1 MRLKIMQNKSL
12 LSDSLRNKLTQ
23 LEYKGL
29 KGKEAKITK
38 LFKEEMGEKPPKFEI
53 YTSEEIGV
61 GQASGFDGAAIHFY
75 DKERKINQVYYIFRG
90 TEPKKDFGDVVYD
103 ALGIGVGKQN
113 TQIDDAQEMYDVVE
127 TNINRQVKGSS
138 LKVERYGD
146 GHSLGGNL
154 ISTLALL
161 KKNFVDVRG
170 LNDAPVNVKQ
180 LLEKD
185 PGFSRYAT
193 EKIGETRNISTEK
206 IVSLANVYYKKQ
218 KATISHTWVK
228 GEPMHAQSF
237 PGSWYAG
244 NKVTMLGDLD
254 TEEMINI
261 GKYPFQKEA
270 KWNPVYMIDQ
280 FRYNLGVK
288 TTLGGLGFVNDHVKQ
303 ETLLNLPET
312 RDQYLESVKRYPFLH
327 FGEIKA
333 GIGVG
338 AAVMVNTF
346 TSPGATFQLIKGI
359 SQSKQAK
366 LHGINY
372 VVKYTEANAMKTY
385 YQVFD
390 SGSQE
395 EILLDYEQMK
405 KFVYYCANAIKDKEA
420 NLNTLKQYL
429 HSEINEVFEAKKK
442 KLKMK
447 ISREEASPQSF
458 MEKADN
464 DGATL
469 AWFGQKRVAEKVTF
483 DKTFDP
489 LDDSVFT
496 PVEEIISSIQEE
508 VTYYQKFLEA
518 FFQNFEKMMEADES
532 VASDIKSMK
541 EVVGGI

>member
-1 MRLKIMQNKSL
+1 MRKLVMSKKPL
-12 LSDSLRNKLTQ
+12 LDDSLRNRITQ

-29 KGKEAKITK
+29 SGKE
-38 LFKEEMGEKPPKFEI
+38 KEIKNIYKERTGKEIPEFTIYDSSDMG
-53 YTSEEIGV
+53 IG
-61 GQASGFDGAAIHFY
+61 GKSGFDGAAIHFH
-75 DKERKINQVYYIFRG
+75 DEKQKINEVYYVFRG
-90 TEPKKDFGDVVYD
+90 TEPSKDFGDVVYD
-103 ALGIGVGKQN
+103 ALGVGAGKQN
-113 TQIDDAQEMYDVVE
+113 SQIEDAMAMYEEVE
-127 TNINRQVKGSS
+127 KNFTDSSVKI
-138 LKVERYGD
+138 KRYGD
-146 GHSLGGNL
+146 GHSLGGHL
-154 ISTLALL
+154 IVTLSLIT
-161 KKNFVDVRG
+161 KNFVNTRG
-170 LNDAPVNVKQ
+170 LNDAPVNLEQLKELDSDFENYVQVKTGKNEGISSKK
-180 LLEKD
+180 L
-185 PGFSRYAT
+185 T
-193 EKIGETRNISTEK
+193 E
-206 IVSLANVYYKKQ
+206 LANTYYKKQ

-244 NKVTMLGDLD
+244 NKVTMLGNMN

-261 GKYPFQKEA
+261 GEYPLKRLA
-270 KWNPVYMIDQ
+270 KWNLFLKHDEM
-280 FRYNLGVK
+280 RYNSGVSNII
-288 TTLGGLGFVNDHVKQ
+288 GGLSLVNAHVDNSV
-303 ETLLNLPET
+303 LLNIPSYVDDVKEKPLKHLPGIVLGTEGAF
-312 RDQYLESVKRYPFLH
+312 FLTKQA
-327 FGEIKA
+327 IK
-333 GIGVG
+333 
-338 AAVMVNTF
+338 
-346 TSPGATFQLIKGI
+346 SPGVLVQGIKGI
-359 SQSKQAK
+359 SQRDQAK

-458 MEKADN
+458 MEKADK

-518 FFQNFEKMMEADES
+518 FFRNFEKMMEADES

-541 EVVGGI
+541 EVVVGI

>member
-1 MRLKIMQNKSL
+1 MQNKSL

-127 TNINRQVKGSS
+127 TNINRQVKGLS

>member
-1 MRLKIMQNKSL
+1 MRKMVMSKKPL
-12 LSDSLRNKLTQ
+12 LDDSLRNRITQ

-29 KGKEAKITK
+29 SGKE
-38 LFKEEMGEKPPKFEI
+38 KEIKNIYKESTGKEIPEFTIYDSSDMG
-53 YTSEEIGV
+53 IG
-61 GQASGFDGAAIHFY
+61 GKSGFDGAAIHFH
-75 DKERKINQVYYIFRG
+75 DEKQKINEVYYVFRG
-90 TEPKKDFGDVVYD
+90 TEPSKDFGDVVYD
-103 ALGIGVGKQN
+103 ALGVGAGKQN
-113 TQIDDAQEMYDVVE
+113 SQIEDAMAMYEEVE
-127 TNINRQVKGSS
+127 KNFTDSSVKI
-138 LKVERYGD
+138 KRYGD
-146 GHSLGGNL
+146 GHSLGGHL
-154 ISTLALL
+154 IVTLSLIT
-161 KKNFVDVRG
+161 KNFVNTRG
-170 LNDAPVNVKQ
+170 LNDAPVNLEQLKELDSDFENYVQVKTGKNEGISSKK
-180 LLEKD
+180 L
-185 PGFSRYAT
+185 T
-193 EKIGETRNISTEK
+193 E
-206 IVSLANVYYKKQ
+206 LANTYYKKQ

-244 NKVTMLGDLD
+244 NKVTMLGNMN

-261 GKYPFQKEA
+261 GEYPLKRLA
-270 KWNPVYMIDQ
+270 KWNLFLKLDEV
-280 FRYNLGVK
+280 RYNSGVSNII
-288 TTLGGLGFVNDHVKQ
+288 GGLSLANAHVDDSV
-303 ETLLNLPET
+303 LLNIPSYVDDVKEKPLKHLPGIVLGTEGAF
-312 RDQYLESVKRYPFLH
+312 FLTKQA
-327 FGEIKA
+327 IK
-333 GIGVG
+333 
-338 AAVMVNTF
+338 
-346 TSPGATFQLIKGI
+346 SPGVLVQGIKGI
-359 SQSKQAK
+359 SQRNQAK

-420 NLNTLKQYL
+420 NLNALKQYL

-458 MEKADN
+458 MEKADK

>member
-1 MRLKIMQNKSL
+1 MRKIVMSKKPL
-12 LSDSLRNKLTQ
+12 LDDSLRNRITQ

-29 KGKEAKITK
+29 SGKEKEIKKIY
-38 LFKEEMGEKPPKFEI
+38 KESTGKETPEFTIYDSSDMG
-53 YTSEEIGV
+53 IG
-61 GQASGFDGAAIHFY
+61 GKSGFDGAAIHFH
-75 DKERKINQVYYIFRG
+75 DEKQKINEVYYVFRG
-90 TEPKKDFGDVVYD
+90 TEPSKDFGDVVYD
-103 ALGIGVGKQN
+103 ALGVGAGKQN
-113 TQIDDAQEMYDVVE
+113 SQIEDAMAMYEEVE
-127 TNINRQVKGSS
+127 KNFTDSSVKI
-138 LKVERYGD
+138 KRYGD
-146 GHSLGGNL
+146 GHSLGGHL
-154 ISTLALL
+154 IVTLSLIT
-161 KKNFVDVRG
+161 KNFANTRG
-170 LNDAPVNVKQ
+170 LNDAPVNLEQLKELDSDFENYVQVKTGKNERISSKK
-180 LLEKD
+180 L
-185 PGFSRYAT
+185 T
-193 EKIGETRNISTEK
+193 E
-206 IVSLANVYYKKQ
+206 LANTYYKKQ

-244 NKVTMLGDLD
+244 NKVTMLGNMN

-261 GKYPFQKEA
+261 GEYPLKRLA
-270 KWNPVYMIDQ
+270 KWNLFLKHDEM
-280 FRYNLGVK
+280 RYNSGVSNII
-288 TTLGGLGFVNDHVKQ
+288 GGLSLVNAHVDNSV
-303 ETLLNLPET
+303 LLNIPSYVDDVKEKPLKHLPGIVLGTEGAF
-312 RDQYLESVKRYPFLH
+312 FLTKQA
-327 FGEIKA
+327 IK
-333 GIGVG
+333 
-338 AAVMVNTF
+338 
-346 TSPGATFQLIKGI
+346 SPGVLVQGIKGI

-372 VVKYTEANAMKTY
+372 VVKYTEANTMKTY

-420 NLNTLKQYL
+420 NLNALKQYL

-458 MEKADN
+458 MEKADK

>member
-1 MRLKIMQNKSL
+1 MSKGPL
-12 LSDSLRNKLTQ
+12 LDENVRNKITQ
-23 LEYKGL
+23 LEYKDL
-29 KGKEAKITK
+29 SGKEDKIRMIYKKETGK
-38 LFKEEMGEKPPKFEI
+38 ELPEFKI
-53 YTSEEIGV
+53 YSSKDMEIGKK
-61 GQASGFDGAAIHFY
+61 SGFDGAAIHFY
-75 DKERKINQVYYIFRG
+75 DKKNKINQIYYIFRG
-90 TEPKKDFGDVVYD
+90 TEPAKDFGDVVYD
-103 ALGIGVGKQN
+103 ALGIGAGKKN
-113 TQIDDAQEMYDVVE
+113 NQIQDAKEMYDRIE
-127 TNINRQVKGSS
+127 KKIEKSD
-138 LKVERYGD
+138 LKVDRYGD

-154 ISTLALL
+154 IVTLGLIT
-161 KKNFVDVRG
+161 KNFKDIRG

-180 LLEKD
+180 LMKIDAQFGKYVFAKSGGIKD
-185 PGFSRYAT
+185 IPP
-193 EKIGETRNISTEK
+193 KDVVN
-206 IVSLANVYYKKQ
+206 LANVYYKKQ

-237 PGSWYAG
+237 PNSWYAG

-288 TTLGGLGFVNDHVKQ
+288 TILGGLGFANDHVKQ
-303 ETLLNLPET
+303 ETLLDLPNKSE
-312 RDQYLESVKRYPFLH
+312 QYLEHIKKYPFLH
-327 FGEIKA
+327 LGEIKA
-333 GIGVG
+333 GVALG
-338 AAVMVNTF
+338 AAGGVNLL
-346 TSPGATFQLIKGI
+346 TSPGGFSQVYKGI
-359 SQSKQAK
+359 SQRDQAK

-405 KFVYYCANAIKDKEA
+405 KFVYYCANVIKDKEA
-420 NLNTLKQYL
+420 NLNALKQYL

-458 MEKADN
+458 MEKADK

-483 DKTFDP
+483 DKMFDP
-489 LDDSVFT
+489 LDNSVFT

-508 VTYYQKFLEA
+508 VTYYQKFLKA

-541 EVVGGI
+541 EVIGGI

>member
-1 MRLKIMQNKSL
+1 MQNKSL

-75 DKERKINQVYYIFRG
+75 DEERKINQVYYIFRG

-338 AAVMVNTF
+338 AVVMVNTF
-346 TSPGATFQLIKGI
+346 TSPGATFQLVKGI

-458 MEKADN
+458 MEKADK

>member
-1 MRLKIMQNKSL
+1 MNEKPI
-12 LSDSLRNKLTQ
+12 LSNNIRNKITQ
-23 LEYKGL
+23 LEYSGL
-29 KGKEAKITK
+29 SGKEKEIKKIYKEATGENPPN
-38 LFKEEMGEKPPKFEI
+38 FKI
-53 YTSEEIGV
+53 YTSEEMGIGIK
-61 GQASGFDGAAIHFY
+61 SGFDGAAIHFY
-75 DKERKINQVYYIFRG
+75 DKKHNVNEVYYVFRG
-90 TEPKKDFGDVVYD
+90 TEPSKDFGDVIYD
-103 ALGIGVGKQN
+103 ALGIGAGKN
-113 TQIDDAQEMYDVVE
+113 NEQINDAEKMYEQVE
-127 TNINRQVKGSS
+127 TKIKASNG
-138 LKVERYGD
+138 KVTRYGD
-146 GHSLGGNL
+146 GHSLGGHL
-154 ISTLALL
+154 IVTLGLI
-161 KKNFVDVRG
+161 KKNFKDIRA
-170 LNDAPVNVKQ
+170 LNDAPVNLKQ
-180 LLEKD
+180 LERLDPKFALYVSRREHDKNVSPEKLV
-185 PGFSRYAT
+185 
-193 EKIGETRNISTEK
+193 N
-206 IVSLANVYYKKQ
+206 LANTYYKKQ

-228 GEPMHAQSF
+228 GEPMHAQSS

-244 NKVTMLGDLD
+244 NKVTMLGDMD

-261 GKYPFQKEA
+261 GEYPLKRLA
-270 KWNPVYMIDQ
+270 KWNLFLKLEEV
-280 FRYNLGVK
+280 RYNSGVSNII
-288 TTLGGLGFVNDHVKQ
+288 GGLSLANAHVDDSV
-303 ETLLNLPET
+303 LLNIPSYVDDVKEKPLKHLPGIVLGTEGAF
-312 RDQYLESVKRYPFLH
+312 FLTKQA
-327 FGEIKA
+327 IK
-333 GIGVG
+333 
-338 AAVMVNTF
+338 
-346 TSPGATFQLIKGI
+346 SPGVLVQGIKGI
-359 SQSKQAK
+359 SQRNQAK

-372 VVKYTEANAMKTY
+372 VVKYTEANTRKTY

-420 NLNTLKQYL
+420 NLNALKQYL

-458 MEKADN
+458 MEKADK

>member
-1 MRLKIMQNKSL
+1 MNDKCILD
-12 LSDSLRNKLTQ
+12 DSLKNKITQ
-23 LEYKGL
+23 LEYKNL
-29 KGKEAKITK
+29 SNKE
-38 LFKEEMGEKPPKFEI
+38 KEIKEIYKKHTGREIPNFEI
-53 YTSEEIGV
+53 YSSSEMGIGKK
-61 GQASGFDGAAIHFY
+61 SGFDGAAIHFY
-75 DKERKINQVYYIFRG
+75 DKQRNINEVYYIFRG
-90 TEPKKDFGDVVYD
+90 TEPSKDFGDVVYD
-103 ALGIGVGKQN
+103 ALGVGAGKN
-113 TQIDDAQEMYDVVE
+113 NAQINDAVKMYKKVE
-127 TNINRQVKGSS
+127 ANLKGSNV
-138 LKVERYGD
+138 KVKRYGD
-146 GHSLGGNL
+146 GHSLGGHL
-154 ISTLALL
+154 IVTLSLIT
-161 KKNFVDVRG
+161 KNFTGVRG

-180 LLEKD
+180 LVELD
-185 PGFSRYAT
+185 QTFARYVEHQVGRENKISAKRLT
-193 EKIGETRNISTEK
+193 E
-206 IVSLANVYYKKQ
+206 LANIYYERQ
-218 KATISHTWVK
+218 KAAISHTWVK

-288 TTLGGLGFVNDHVKQ
+288 TILGGLGFANDHVKQ
-303 ETLLNLPET
+303 ETLLDLPNKSE
-312 RDQYLESVKRYPFLH
+312 QYLEHIKKYPFLH
-327 FGEIKA
+327 LGEIKA
-333 GIGVG
+333 GVALG
-338 AAVMVNTF
+338 AAGGVNLL
-346 TSPGATFQLIKGI
+346 TSPGGFSQVYKGI
-359 SQSKQAK
+359 SQRDQAK

-420 NLNTLKQYL
+420 NLNALKQYL

-458 MEKADN
+458 MEKADK
-464 DGATL
+464 DEATL

-483 DKTFDP
+483 DKTFDS

>member
-1 MRLKIMQNKSL
+1 MVMSKKPL
-12 LSDSLRNKLTQ
+12 LDDSLRNRITQ

-29 KGKEAKITK
+29 SGKE
-38 LFKEEMGEKPPKFEI
+38 KEIKNIYKESTGKEIPEFTIYDSSDMG
-53 YTSEEIGV
+53 IG
-61 GQASGFDGAAIHFY
+61 GKSGFDGAAIHFH
-75 DKERKINQVYYIFRG
+75 DEKQKINEVYYVFRG
-90 TEPKKDFGDVVYD
+90 TEPSKDFGDVVYD
-103 ALGIGVGKQN
+103 ALGVGAGKQN
-113 TQIDDAQEMYDVVE
+113 SQIEDAMAMYEEVE
-127 TNINRQVKGSS
+127 KNFTDSSVKI
-138 LKVERYGD
+138 KRYGD
-146 GHSLGGNL
+146 GHSLGGHL
-154 ISTLALL
+154 IVTLSLIT
-161 KKNFVDVRG
+161 KNFVNTRG
-170 LNDAPVNVKQ
+170 LNDALVNLEQLKELDSDFENYVQVKTGKNEGISSKK
-180 LLEKD
+180 L
-185 PGFSRYAT
+185 T
-193 EKIGETRNISTEK
+193 E
-206 IVSLANVYYKKQ
+206 LANTYYKKQ

-244 NKVTMLGDLD
+244 NKVTMLGNMN

-261 GKYPFQKEA
+261 GEYPLKRLA
-270 KWNPVYMIDQ
+270 KWNLFLKHDEM
-280 FRYNLGVK
+280 RYNSGVSNII
-288 TTLGGLGFVNDHVKQ
+288 GGLSLVNAHVDNSV
-303 ETLLNLPET
+303 LLNIPSYVDDVKEKPLKHLPGIVLGTEGAF
-312 RDQYLESVKRYPFLH
+312 FLTKQA
-327 FGEIKA
+327 IK
-333 GIGVG
+333 
-338 AAVMVNTF
+338 
-346 TSPGATFQLIKGI
+346 SPGVLVQGIKGI
-359 SQSKQAK
+359 SQRDQAK

-405 KFVYYCANAIKDKEA
+405 KFVYYCANVIKDKEA
-420 NLNTLKQYL
+420 NLNALKQYL

-458 MEKADN
+458 MEKADK

>member
-1 MRLKIMQNKSL
+1 MQNKSL

-75 DKERKINQVYYIFRG
+75 DEERKINQVYYIFRG

-161 KKNFVDVRG
+161 KKNFFDVRG

-338 AAVMVNTF
+338 AVVMVNTF
-346 TSPGATFQLIKGI
+346 TSPGATFQLVKGI

-390 SGSQE
+390 SGFQE

-458 MEKADN
+458 MEKADK

>member
-1 MRLKIMQNKSL
+1 MQNKSL

-75 DKERKINQVYYIFRG
+75 DEERKINQVYYIFRG

-161 KKNFVDVRG
+161 KKNFFDVRG

-244 NKVTMLGDLD
+244 NKVTMLGNMN

-261 GKYPFQKEA
+261 GEYPLKRLA
-270 KWNPVYMIDQ
+270 KWNLFLKHDEM
-280 FRYNLGVK
+280 RYNSGVSNII
-288 TTLGGLGFVNDHVKQ
+288 GGLSLVNAHVDNSV
-303 ETLLNLPET
+303 LLNIPSYVDDVKEKPLKHLPGIVLGTEGAF
-312 RDQYLESVKRYPFLH
+312 FLTKQA
-327 FGEIKA
+327 IK
-333 GIGVG
+333 
-338 AAVMVNTF
+338 
-346 TSPGATFQLIKGI
+346 SPGVLVQGIKGI
-359 SQSKQAK
+359 SQRDQAK

-390 SGSQE
+390 SGFQE

-458 MEKADN
+458 MEKADK

>member
-1 MRLKIMQNKSL
+1 MNEKPI
-12 LSDSLRNKLTQ
+12 LSNNIRNKITQ
-23 LEYKGL
+23 FEYSGL
-29 KGKEAKITK
+29 SGKEKEIKKIYKEATGENPPN
-38 LFKEEMGEKPPKFEI
+38 FKI
-53 YTSEEIGV
+53 YTSEEMGIGIK
-61 GQASGFDGAAIHFY
+61 SGFDGAAIHFY
-75 DKERKINQVYYIFRG
+75 DKKHNVNEVYYVFRG
-90 TEPKKDFGDVVYD
+90 TEPSKDFGDVIYD
-103 ALGIGVGKQN
+103 ALGIGAGKN
-113 TQIDDAQEMYDVVE
+113 NEQINDAEKMYEQVE
-127 TNINRQVKGSS
+127 TKIKAPNG
-138 LKVERYGD
+138 KVTRYGD
-146 GHSLGGNL
+146 GHSLGGHL
-154 ISTLALL
+154 IVTLGLI
-161 KKNFVDVRG
+161 KKNFKDIRA
-170 LNDAPVNVKQ
+170 LNDAPVNLKQ
-180 LLEKD
+180 LERLDPKFALYVSRREHDKNVSPEKLV
-185 PGFSRYAT
+185 
-193 EKIGETRNISTEK
+193 N
-206 IVSLANVYYKKQ
+206 LANTYYKKQ

-254 TEEMINI
+254 TAEMINI

-288 TTLGGLGFVNDHVKQ
+288 TTLGGLGFVNGHVKQ

-338 AAVMVNTF
+338 AVVMVNTF

-420 NLNTLKQYL
+420 NLNALKQYL

-458 MEKADN
+458 MEKADK

>member
-1 MRLKIMQNKSL
+1 M
-12 LSDSLRNKLTQ
+12 
-23 LEYKGL
+23 
-29 KGKEAKITK
+29 
-38 LFKEEMGEKPPKFEI
+38 
-53 YTSEEIGV
+53 
-61 GQASGFDGAAIHFY
+61 
-75 DKERKINQVYYIFRG
+75 
-90 TEPKKDFGDVVYD
+90 
-103 ALGIGVGKQN
+103 
-113 TQIDDAQEMYDVVE
+113 
-127 TNINRQVKGSS
+127 
-138 LKVERYGD
+138 
-146 GHSLGGNL
+146 
-154 ISTLALL
+154 
-161 KKNFVDVRG
+161 
-170 LNDAPVNVKQ
+170 KQ

-447 ISREEASPQSF
+447 ISREEAFPQSF
-458 MEKADN
+458 MEKADK

-508 VTYYQKFLEA
+508 VTYYQKFLET

>member
-1 MRLKIMQNKSL
+1 MSEKPL
-12 LSDSLRNKLTQ
+12 LSNDIRNKITQ
-23 LEYKGL
+23 LEYSGL
-29 KGKEAKITK
+29 SGKEKEITRIYKEATGENPPNFKIYSSV
-38 LFKEEMGEKPPKFEI
+38 EMG
-53 YTSEEIGV
+53 IGNK
-61 GQASGFDGAAIHFY
+61 SGFDGAAIHFH
-75 DKERKINQVYYIFRG
+75 DKKHNINEVYYVFRG
-90 TEPKKDFGDVVYD
+90 TEPSKDFGDVVYD
-103 ALGIGVGKQN
+103 ALGIGAGKS
-113 TQIDDAQEMYDVVE
+113 TQQINDAKKMYQQVE
-127 TNINRQVKGSS
+127 TKIKSS
-138 LKVERYGD
+138 DEKLKRYGD
-146 GHSLGGNL
+146 GHSLGGHL
-154 ISTLALL
+154 IVTLSLITKSFKDIRA
-161 KKNFVDVRG
+161 
-170 LNDAPVNVKQ
+170 LNDAPVNLKQ
-180 LLEKD
+180 LEALDKEFELYVFHQTGKKD
-185 PGFSRYAT
+185 GISSKKLT
-193 EKIGETRNISTEK
+193 E
-206 IVSLANVYYKKQ
+206 LANTYYEKQ

-237 PGSWYAG
+237 PNSWYAG

-338 AAVMVNTF
+338 AVVMVNTF
-346 TSPGATFQLIKGI
+346 TSPGATFQLVKGI

-458 MEKADN
+458 MEKADK

-469 AWFGQKRVAEKVTF
+469 AWFGQTRVAEKVTF

>member
-1 MRLKIMQNKSL
+1 MSEKALLNNK
-12 LSDSLRNKLTQ
+12 LRNRITQ

-29 KGKEAKITK
+29 SGREDEIKKIYKEVKGKN
-38 LFKEEMGEKPPKFEI
+38 PPNFEI
-53 YTSEEIGV
+53 YTSKDMGIGKK
-61 GQASGFDGAAIHFY
+61 SGFDGAAIHFY
-75 DKERKINQVYYIFRG
+75 DKEKKVNQVYYFMRG
-90 TEPKKDFGDVVYD
+90 TEPTKDFPDVVYD
-103 ALGIGVGKQN
+103 GLGIGAGSN
-113 TQIDDAQEMYDVVE
+113 DNQIEDAQEMY
-127 TNINRQVKGSS
+127 N
-138 LKVERYGD
+138 KVEKHINKKQNKNLNVKIQHYGD

-154 ISTLALL
+154 IVTLGLIT
-161 KKNFVDVRG
+161 KNFTNIRG
-170 LNDAPVNVKQ
+170 LNDAPVNIKQ
-180 LLEKD
+180 LKRVD
-185 PGFSRYAT
+185 KQFSNYITQIKGKT
-193 EKIGETRNISTEK
+193 EDISTKELLK
-206 IVSLANVYYKKQ
+206 LANTYYEKQ

-244 NKVTMLGDLD
+244 NKVTMLGNMN

-261 GKYPFQKEA
+261 GEYPLKRLA
-270 KWNPVYMIDQ
+270 KWNLFLKLDEV
-280 FRYNLGVK
+280 RYNSGVSNII
-288 TTLGGLGFVNDHVKQ
+288 GGLSLANAHVDDSV
-303 ETLLNLPET
+303 LLNIPSYVDDVKEKPLKHLPGIVLGTEGAF
-312 RDQYLESVKRYPFLH
+312 FLTKQA
-327 FGEIKA
+327 IK
-333 GIGVG
+333 
-338 AAVMVNTF
+338 
-346 TSPGATFQLIKGI
+346 SPGVLVQGIKGI
-359 SQSKQAK
+359 SQRDQAK

-420 NLNTLKQYL
+420 NLNALKQYL

-458 MEKADN
+458 MEKADK

>member
-1 MRLKIMQNKSL
+1 MQNKSL

-464 DGATL
+464 YGK
-469 AWFGQKRVAEKVTF
+469 GR
-483 DKTFDP
+483 
-489 LDDSVFT
+489 
-496 PVEEIISSIQEE
+496 
-508 VTYYQKFLEA
+508 
-518 FFQNFEKMMEADES
+518 
-532 VASDIKSMK
+532 
-541 EVVGGI
+541 

>member
-1 MRLKIMQNKSL
+1 MQNKSL

>member
-1 MRLKIMQNKSL
+1 MANHSVLNN
-12 LSDSLRNKLTQ
+12 SLRNKLTQ
-23 LEYKGL
+23 LEYKDL
-29 KGKEAKITK
+29 SGKEKEIKKIYEETMG
-38 LFKEEMGEKPPKFEI
+38 KEPPNFEI
-53 YTSEEIGV
+53 YSSTDMKIGKK
-61 GQASGFDGAAIHFY
+61 SGFDGAAIHFY
-75 DKERKINQVYYIFRG
+75 DKKHHINEIYYIFRG
-90 TEPKKDFGDVVYD
+90 TEPSKDFGDVVYD
-103 ALGIGVGKQN
+103 ALGIGAGKSN
-113 TQIDDAQEMYDVVE
+113 KQINDALEMYNEVE
-127 TNINRQVKGSS
+127 K
-138 LKVERYGD
+138 KVEGSDIEIKRYGD
-146 GHSLGGNL
+146 GHSLGGHL
-154 ISTLALL
+154 IVTLGLL
-161 KKNFVDVRG
+161 TKNFVNIRG

-180 LLEKD
+180 LKDLDKDFLEYINRKR
-185 PGFSRYAT
+185 GASRRLSSNDL
-193 EKIGETRNISTEK
+193 I
-206 IVSLANVYYKKQ
+206 SLANTYYEKEAKR
-218 KATISHTWVK
+218 ISHTWVK

-237 PGSWYAG
+237 PNSWYAG

-288 TTLGGLGFVNDHVKQ
+288 TILGGLGFVNDHVKQ
-303 ETLLNLPET
+303 ETLLDLPNKSE
-312 RDQYLESVKRYPFLH
+312 QYLEHIKKYPFLH
-327 FGEIKA
+327 LGEIKA
-333 GIGVG
+333 GVALG
-338 AAVMVNTF
+338 AAGGVNLL
-346 TSPGATFQLIKGI
+346 TSPGGFSQVYKGI
-359 SQSKQAK
+359 SQRDQAK

-372 VVKYTEANAMKTY
+372 FVKYTEANTMKTY

-420 NLNTLKQYL
+420 NLNALKQYL

-458 MEKADN
+458 MEKADK

-541 EVVGGI
+541 KVVGGI

>member
-1 MRLKIMQNKSL
+1 MEQKEI
-12 LSDSLRNKLTQ
+12 SDNSIRNKIVQ
-23 LEYKGL
+23 LEYSDLTNKEE
-29 KGKEAKITK
+29 KIRKIYKEETGKEPPE
-38 LFKEEMGEKPPKFEI
+38 FKI
-53 YTSEEIGV
+53 YTSEEMGIGKT
-61 GQASGFDGAAIHFY
+61 SGMDGAAIHFY
-75 DKERKINQVYYIFRG
+75 DKGQKINQVYYIFRG
-90 TEPKKDFGDVVYD
+90 TEPSKDFGDVIYD
-103 ALGIGVGKQN
+103 ALGIGAGKKDNQLR
-113 TQIDDAQEMYDVVE
+113 DASIMYD
-127 TNINRQVKGSS
+127 
-138 LKVERYGD
+138 KVEKKIKTQNKNNDIKLVRYGD
-146 GHSLGGNL
+146 GHSLGGSL
-154 ISTLALL
+154 IVSIGLI
-161 KKNFVDVRG
+161 KKTFTNIRG
-170 LNDAPVNVKQ
+170 LNDAPVNIKQ
-180 LLEKD
+180 IVRNDTSFRTYLSRTEGRIDKIPEK
-185 PGFSRYAT
+185 
-193 EKIGETRNISTEK
+193 KIIEI
-206 IVSLANVYYKKQ
+206 ANTYYKKQ
-218 KATISHTWVK
+218 KATITHTWVK

-237 PGSWYAG
+237 PNSWYAG

-338 AAVMVNTF
+338 AVVMVNTF
-346 TSPGATFQLIKGI
+346 TSPGATFQLVKGI

-390 SGSQE
+390 SGFQE

-458 MEKADN
+458 MEKADK

>member
-1 MRLKIMQNKSL
+1 MNEKPI
-12 LSDSLRNKLTQ
+12 LSNNIRNKITQ
-23 LEYKGL
+23 LEYSGL
-29 KGKEAKITK
+29 SGKEKEIKKIYKEATGENPPN
-38 LFKEEMGEKPPKFEI
+38 FKI
-53 YTSEEIGV
+53 YTSEEMGIGIK
-61 GQASGFDGAAIHFY
+61 SGFDGAAIHFY
-75 DKERKINQVYYIFRG
+75 DKKHNVNEVYYVFRG
-90 TEPKKDFGDVVYD
+90 TEPSKDFGDVIYD
-103 ALGIGVGKQN
+103 ALGIGAGKN
-113 TQIDDAQEMYDVVE
+113 NEQINDAEKMYEQVE
-127 TNINRQVKGSS
+127 TKIKASNG
-138 LKVERYGD
+138 KVTRYGD
-146 GHSLGGNL
+146 GHSLGGHL
-154 ISTLALL
+154 IVTLGLI
-161 KKNFVDVRG
+161 KKNFKDIRA
-170 LNDAPVNVKQ
+170 LNDAPVNLKQ
-180 LLEKD
+180 LERLDPKFALYVSRREHDKNVSPEKLV
-185 PGFSRYAT
+185 
-193 EKIGETRNISTEK
+193 N
-206 IVSLANVYYKKQ
+206 LANTYYKKQ

-244 NKVTMLGDLD
+244 NKVTMLGDMD

-261 GKYPFQKEA
+261 GEYPLKRLA
-270 KWNPVYMIDQ
+270 KWNLFLKLDEV
-280 FRYNLGVK
+280 RYNSGVSNII
-288 TTLGGLGFVNDHVKQ
+288 GGLSLANAHVDDSV
-303 ETLLNLPET
+303 LLNIPSYVDDVKEKPLKHLPGIVLGTEGAF
-312 RDQYLESVKRYPFLH
+312 FLTKQA
-327 FGEIKA
+327 IK
-333 GIGVG
+333 
-338 AAVMVNTF
+338 
-346 TSPGATFQLIKGI
+346 SPGVLVQGIKGI
-359 SQSKQAK
+359 SQRNQAK

-372 VVKYTEANAMKTY
+372 VVKYTEANTRKTY

-420 NLNTLKQYL
+420 NLNALKQYL

-458 MEKADN
+458 MEKADK

>member
-1 MRLKIMQNKSL
+1 MEQKEILDNNI
-12 LSDSLRNKLTQ
+12 RNKIVQ
-23 LEYKGL
+23 LEYSDLTNKEE
-29 KGKEAKITK
+29 KIRKIYKEETGKEPPE
-38 LFKEEMGEKPPKFEI
+38 FKI
-53 YTSEEIGV
+53 YTSEEMGIGKT
-61 GQASGFDGAAIHFY
+61 SGLDGAAIHFY
-75 DKERKINQVYYIFRG
+75 DKGQKINQVYYIFRG
-90 TEPKKDFGDVVYD
+90 TEPSKDFGDVIYD
-103 ALGIGVGKQN
+103 ALGIGAGKKDNQLR
-113 TQIDDAQEMYDVVE
+113 DASIMYD
-127 TNINRQVKGSS
+127 
-138 LKVERYGD
+138 KVEKKIKTQNKNNDIKLVRYGD
-146 GHSLGGNL
+146 GHSLGGSL
-154 ISTLALL
+154 IVSIGLI
-161 KKNFVDVRG
+161 KKTFTNIRG
-170 LNDAPVNVKQ
+170 LNDAPVNIKQ
-180 LLEKD
+180 IVRNDTSFRTYLSRTEGRIDKIPEK
-185 PGFSRYAT
+185 
-193 EKIGETRNISTEK
+193 KIIEI
-206 IVSLANVYYKKQ
+206 ANTYYKKQ

-237 PGSWYAG
+237 PNSWYAG

-254 TEEMINI
+254 TEEMINL

-288 TTLGGLGFVNDHVKQ
+288 TILGGLGFVNDHVKQ
-303 ETLLNLPET
+303 EKLLDLPNKSE
-312 RDQYLESVKRYPFLH
+312 QYLEHIKKYPFLH
-327 FGEIKA
+327 LGEIKA
-333 GIGVG
+333 GVALG
-338 AAVMVNTF
+338 AAGGVNLL
-346 TSPGATFQLIKGI
+346 TSPGGFSQVYKGI
-359 SQSKQAK
+359 SQRDQAK

-420 NLNTLKQYL
+420 NLNALKQYL

-458 MEKADN
+458 MEKADK

>member
-1 MRLKIMQNKSL
+1 MQNKSL

-420 NLNTLKQYL
+420 NLNALKQYL

-458 MEKADN
+458 MEKADK

-518 FFQNFEKMMEADES
+518 FFRNFEKMMEADES

>member
-1 MRLKIMQNKSL
+1 MRKLVMSKKPL
-12 LSDSLRNKLTQ
+12 LDDSLRNRITQ

-29 KGKEAKITK
+29 SGKE
-38 LFKEEMGEKPPKFEI
+38 KEIKNIYKESTGKEIPQFTIYDSSDMG
-53 YTSEEIGV
+53 IG
-61 GQASGFDGAAIHFY
+61 GKSGFDGAAIHFH
-75 DKERKINQVYYIFRG
+75 DEKQKINEVYYVFRG
-90 TEPKKDFGDVVYD
+90 TEPSKDFGDVVYD
-103 ALGIGVGKQN
+103 ALGVGAGKQN
-113 TQIDDAQEMYDVVE
+113 SQIEDAMAMYEEVE
-127 TNINRQVKGSS
+127 KNFTDSSVKI
-138 LKVERYGD
+138 KRYGD
-146 GHSLGGNL
+146 GHSLGGHL
-154 ISTLALL
+154 IVTLSLIT
-161 KKNFVDVRG
+161 KNFVNTRG
-170 LNDAPVNVKQ
+170 LNDAPVNLEQLKELDSDFENYVQVKTGKNEGISSKK
-180 LLEKD
+180 L
-185 PGFSRYAT
+185 T
-193 EKIGETRNISTEK
+193 E
-206 IVSLANVYYKKQ
+206 LANTYYKKQ

-244 NKVTMLGDLD
+244 NKVTMLGDMD

-261 GKYPFQKEA
+261 GEYPLKRLA
-270 KWNPVYMIDQ
+270 KWNLFLKLDEV
-280 FRYNLGVK
+280 RYNSGVSNII
-288 TTLGGLGFVNDHVKQ
+288 GGLSLANAHVDDSV
-303 ETLLNLPET
+303 LLNIPSYVDDVKEKPLKHLPGIVLGTEGAF
-312 RDQYLESVKRYPFLH
+312 FLTKQA
-327 FGEIKA
+327 IK
-333 GIGVG
+333 
-338 AAVMVNTF
+338 
-346 TSPGATFQLIKGI
+346 SPGVLVQGIKGI
-359 SQSKQAK
+359 SQRNQAK

-420 NLNTLKQYL
+420 NLNALKQYL

-458 MEKADN
+458 MEKADK

>member
-1 MRLKIMQNKSL
+1 MRAMKMSKKPVLDNN
-12 LSDSLRNKLTQ
+12 LRNKITQ
-23 LEYKGL
+23 LEYTGL
-29 KGKEAKITK
+29 AGKE
-38 LFKEEMGEKPPKFEI
+38 KEIKEIYKETTGKEPPNFEI
-53 YTSEEIGV
+53 YSSKEMGIGEN
-61 GQASGFDGAAIHFY
+61 SGFDGAAVHIY
-75 DKERKINQVYYIFRG
+75 DKKNHINEVYYIFRG
-90 TEPKKDFGDVVYD
+90 TEPSKDFGDVVYD
-103 ALGIGVGKQN
+103 ALGIGSGERNNQVQ
-113 TQIDDAQEMYDVVE
+113 DAKVMYEEVE
-127 TNINRQVKGSS
+127 KKIKSS
-138 LKVERYGD
+138 NSKIKRYGD
-146 GHSLGGNL
+146 GHSLGGHL
-154 ISTLALL
+154 IVTLGLIT
-161 KKNFVDVRG
+161 KNFVNIRG

-180 LLEKD
+180 LQRLDRKFANYVEQQTGK
-185 PGFSRYAT
+185 
-193 EKIGETRNISTEK
+193 RNG
-206 IVSLANVYYKKQ
+206 VSSKKLVVLANSYYKKQ

-244 NKVTMLGDLD
+244 NKVTMLGNMN

-261 GKYPFQKEA
+261 GEYPLKRLA
-270 KWNPVYMIDQ
+270 KWNLFLKLDEV
-280 FRYNLGVK
+280 RYNSGVSNII
-288 TTLGGLGFVNDHVKQ
+288 GGLSLANAHVDDSV
-303 ETLLNLPET
+303 LLNIPSYVDDVKEKPLKHLPGIVLGTEGAF
-312 RDQYLESVKRYPFLH
+312 FLTKQA
-327 FGEIKA
+327 IK
-333 GIGVG
+333 
-338 AAVMVNTF
+338 
-346 TSPGATFQLIKGI
+346 SPGVLVQGIKGI
-359 SQSKQAK
+359 SQRNQAK

-420 NLNTLKQYL
+420 NLNALKQYL

-458 MEKADN
+458 MEKADK

>member
-1 MRLKIMQNKSL
+1 MSGKPVLN
-12 LSDSLRNKLTQ
+12 DSIRNKLTQ

-29 KGKEAKITK
+29 SGKEKEIKQIYKESTGKEPPSFKIYSSD
-38 LFKEEMGEKPPKFEI
+38 EMN
-53 YTSEEIGV
+53 IGKD
-61 GQASGFDGAAIHFY
+61 SGFDGAAIHFY
-75 DKERKINQVYYIFRG
+75 DKKKHINQVYYIFRG
-90 TEPKKDFGDVVYD
+90 TEPSKDFGDVVYD
-103 ALGIGVGKQN
+103 ALGIGAGKDQE
-113 TQIDDAQEMYDVVE
+113 QIRDATKMYEKVE
-127 TNINRQVKGSS
+127 GYIKSS
-138 LKVERYGD
+138 STKIERYGD
-146 GHSLGGNL
+146 GHSLGGHL
-154 ISTLALL
+154 IVTLGLIT
-161 KKNFVDVRG
+161 KDFKDIRG
-170 LNDAPVNVKQ
+170 MNDAPVNVNQ
-180 LLEKD
+180 LIKID
-185 PGFSRYAT
+185 SDFSDY
-193 EKIGETRNISTEK
+193 TRRKYGNIDSISSKKLIE
-206 IVSLANVYYKKQ
+206 IANIYYKKQ
-218 KATISHTWVK
+218 KAKISHTWVK

-346 TSPGATFQLIKGI
+346 TSPGATFQLVKGI

-390 SGSQE
+390 SGFQE

-429 HSEINEVFEAKKK
+429 HIEINEVFEAKKK

-458 MEKADN
+458 MEKADK

>member
-1 MRLKIMQNKSL
+1 MAKAPL
-12 LSDSLRNKLTQ
+12 LDNNLRNKLTQ
-23 LEYKGL
+23 LEYKDL
-29 KGKEAKITK
+29 SSRSKEIKKIYKDTTGENPPN
-38 LFKEEMGEKPPKFEI
+38 FKV
-53 YTSEEIGV
+53 YTSKDMGV
-61 GQASGFDGAAIHFY
+61 GNKSGFDGAAIHFY
-75 DKERKINQVYYIFRG
+75 DKEHHINEVYYIFRG
-90 TEPKKDFGDVVYD
+90 TEPNKDFGDVVYD
-103 ALGIGVGKQN
+103 GLGIGSGKKD
-113 TQIDDAQEMYDVVE
+113 TQLEDALNMYD
-127 TNINRQVKGSS
+127 
-138 LKVERYGD
+138 KVEKKIKKSDIEIKRYGD
-146 GHSLGGNL
+146 GHSLGGHL
-154 ISTLALL
+154 IVTLGLL
-161 KKNFVDVRG
+161 KKNFVSIRG
-170 LNDAPVNVKQ
+170 LNDAPANVKQ
-180 LLEKD
+180 LLRVD
-185 PGFSRYAT
+185 NDFQNYVQT
-193 EKIGETRNISTEK
+193 EKGKIKNISSSDL
-206 IVSLANVYYKKQ
+206 VQLANSYYQEQ
-218 KATISHTWVK
+218 KAIISHTWVK

-244 NKVTMLGDLD
+244 NKVTMLGDMD

-261 GKYPFQKEA
+261 GEYPLKRLA
-270 KWNPVYMIDQ
+270 KWNLFLKLDEV
-280 FRYNLGVK
+280 RYNSGVSNII
-288 TTLGGLGFVNDHVKQ
+288 GGLSLANAHVDDSV
-303 ETLLNLPET
+303 LLNIPSYVDDVKEKPLKHLPGIVLGTEGAF
-312 RDQYLESVKRYPFLH
+312 FLTKQA
-327 FGEIKA
+327 IK
-333 GIGVG
+333 
-338 AAVMVNTF
+338 
-346 TSPGATFQLIKGI
+346 SPGVLVQGIKGI
-359 SQSKQAK
+359 SQRNQAK

-372 VVKYTEANAMKTY
+372 VVEYTEANAMKTY

-405 KFVYYCANAIKDKEA
+405 KFVYYCANVIKDKEA
-420 NLNTLKQYL
+420 NLNALKQYL

-458 MEKADN
+458 MEKADK